1 MEHITETRIIRSGM
15 DINLFLVLMI
25 MTIANGWIYTDIR
38 VLPPQAVHGKT
49 IVYTTRTRFNLEGET
64 NEESEPHLDDC

>member
-1 MEHITETRIIRSGM
+1 MEHIDETRIIRSGM

-38 VLPPQAVHGKT
+38 VLPPQAVGGKT
-49 IVYTTRTRFNLEGET
+49 VIYTTRTRYDPNGGI
-64 NEESEPHLDDC
+64 NEESEPRLDDR